1 MPRRWEPSAEDGMSL
16 AAFRWF
22 ANTIENV
29 AIELYATDRRSYP
42 EIEAVLRDT
51 LKELKSVRS
60 SYAVSH
66 EENGCPD
73 GYVLCHGVCAPS
85 CDGEEMEMDT
95 LSTAAPRAAA
105 KGKGKGKK
113 R

>member
-22 ANTIENV
+22 ANTIENF

-42 EIEAVLRDT
+42 EIEGVLRNT
-51 LKELKSVRS
+51 LEELKRTRQ
-60 SYAVSH
+60 AFMVSE

-73 GYVLCHGVCAPS
+73 GYVLCNGVCAPS
-85 CDGEEMEMDT
+85 CDFEAGEV
-95 LSTAAPRAAA
+95 TAASATSRGGR
-105 KGKGKGKK
+105 KMKDKGKK